1 MRGQAIRQTIVV
13 VILAIAASGCA
24 TKERQTITMLEE
36 ANANLTERLN
46 LARTELDEMIRE
58 RGEMDDRLVAALN
71 EVDALKEQLA
81 ERPVPEE
88 TAAGWTPVAGG
99 AMIAIEGNVLYA
111 PGKITLRREARRTLD
126 SVVSTIQGE
135 YADKDIHV
143 FGHTDDQPIKKSG
156 WMDNYQLST
165 ERALAVVRYLQGRG
179 VSPERLAACGCGEH
193 RPRVPNTSET
203 DRAANRRVEIFAI
216 EPQ

>member
-1 MRGQAIRQTIVV
+1 MRGQVIRQTIAVV
-13 VILAIAASGCA
+13 MLAIAASGCA

-36 ANANLTERLN
+36 TNANLTERLN
-46 LARTELDEMIRE
+46 LARTELDAMTRE

-88 TAAGWTPVAGG
+88 TAAGWTPVPGG
-99 AMIAIEGNVLYA
+99 AMIAIESSVLYA
-111 PGKITLRREARRTLD
+111 AGKITLRREARRTLD
-126 SVVSTIQGE
+126 AVVSTIQGE
-135 YADKDIHV
+135 YADKDVYV

-165 ERALAVVRYLQGRG
+165 ERALAVVRYLQDRG
-179 VSPERLAACGCGEH
+179 VSPERLVACGCGEH

-203 DRAANRRVEIFAI
+203 NRAANRRVEIFAI
-216 EPQ
+216 DPQ